1 MPPYLRRGT
10 VGEDQKDEEVSY
22 KFGSDRLS
30 SFLAAL
36 LFEGLRLGFGIA
48 AAAAAVVVVA
58 VAVAVDE
65 VDEVD
70 CSAAAAAAV
79 VGGIVDAAEVALLL
93 LLPLPDVFG
102 VVVCDGL

>member
-1 MPPYLRRGT
+1 MT
-10 VGEDQKDEEVSY
+10 GEDQKDEEVSY
-22 KFGSDRLS
+22 MFGSDRLS

-48 AAAAAVVVVA
+48 AAAAV
-58 VAVAVDE
+58 VAVDE

-70 CSAAAAAAV
+70 CSAAAAVVAV
-79 VGGIVDAAEVALLL
+79 VVGGGIVDAAEALRL
-93 LLPLPDVFG
+93 LPDVFG

>member
-1 MPPYLRRGT
+1 MT
-10 VGEDQKDEEVSY
+10 GEDQKDEEDSY
-22 KFGSDRLS
+22 MFGSDRLS

-48 AAAAAVVVVA
+48 AAAAV
-58 VAVAVDE
+58 VAVDE

-70 CSAAAAAAV
+70 CSAAAAVVAV
-79 VGGIVDAAEVALLL
+79 VVGGGIVDAAEALRL
-93 LLPLPDVFG
+93 LPDVFG

>member
-1 MPPYLRRGT
+1 M
-10 VGEDQKDEEVSY
+10 
-22 KFGSDRLS
+22 FGSDRLS

-48 AAAAAVVVVA
+48 AAAAAVVD
-58 VAVAVDE
+58 DE

-70 CSAAAAAAV
+70 CSAAAAV
-79 VGGIVDAAEVALLL
+79 VGGIVDVAEVAALL
-93 LLPLPDVFG
+93 LLPLPLDVFG

>member
-1 MPPYLRRGT
+1 M
-10 VGEDQKDEEVSY
+10 
-22 KFGSDRLS
+22 FGSDRLS

-48 AAAAAVVVVA
+48 AAAAVV
-58 VAVAVDE
+58 VDE

-70 CSAAAAAAV
+70 CSAAV
-79 VGGIVDAAEVALLL
+79 VGGIVDVAEVAALL
-93 LLPLPDVFG
+93 LLPLPLDVFG

>member
-22 KFGSDRLS
+22 MFGSDRLS

-48 AAAAAVVVVA
+48 AAAAAAVV
-58 VAVAVDE
+58 VDE

-70 CSAAAAAAV
+70 CSAAAAV
-79 VGGIVDAAEVALLL
+79 VGGIVDVAEVAALLL
-93 LLPLPDVFG
+93 FPLPLDVFG

>member
-1 MPPYLRRGT
+1 MT
-10 VGEDQKDEEVSY
+10 GEDQKDEEVSY
-22 KFGSDRLS
+22 MFGSDRLS

-48 AAAAAVVVVA
+48 AAAAV
-58 VAVAVDE
+58 VAVDE

-70 CSAAAAAAV
+70 CSAAAAVVAV
-79 VGGIVDAAEVALLL
+79 VVGGGIVDAAEALR
-93 LLPLPDVFG
+93 LLPYVFG

>member
-1 MPPYLRRGT
+1 MT
-10 VGEDQKDEEVSY
+10 GEDQKDEEVSY
-22 KFGSDRLS
+22 MFGSDRLS
-30 SFLAAL
+30 SFLAALLLL

-48 AAAAAVVVVA
+48 AAATV
-58 VAVAVDE
+58 VAVDE

-79 VGGIVDAAEVALLL
+79 VAVVVGGGIVDAAEELRL
-93 LLPLPDVFG
+93 LPDVFG

>member
-22 KFGSDRLS
+22 MFGSDRLS

-48 AAAAAVVVVA
+48 AAAAAVVV
-58 VAVAVDE
+58 DE

-79 VGGIVDAAEVALLL
+79 VGGIVDVAEVAALL
-93 LLPLPDVFG
+93 LLPLPLDVFG

>member
-1 MPPYLRRGT
+1 MT
-10 VGEDQKDEEVSY
+10 GEDQKDEEVSCM
-22 KFGSDRLS
+22 FGSDRLS

-48 AAAAAVVVVA
+48 AAAAV
-58 VAVAVDE
+58 VAVDE

-70 CSAAAAAAV
+70 CSVAAAV
-79 VGGIVDAAEVALLL
+79 VAVVVGGGIVDAAEALRL
-93 LLPLPDVFG
+93 LPDVFG

>member
-1 MPPYLRRGT
+1 MT
-10 VGEDQKDEEVSY
+10 GEDQKDEEVSCM
-22 KFGSDRLS
+22 FGSDRLS

-48 AAAAAVVVVA
+48 AAAAV
-58 VAVAVDE
+58 VAVDE

-70 CSAAAAAAV
+70 CSAAVAAAV
-79 VGGIVDAAEVALLL
+79 VAVVVGGGIVDAAEALRL
-93 LLPLPDVFG
+93 LPDVFG

>member
-22 KFGSDRLS
+22 RFGSDRLS

-48 AAAAAVVVVA
+48 AAAAAVVVV
-58 VAVAVDE
+58 VDE

-70 CSAAAAAAV
+70 CSAAAV
-79 VGGIVDAAEVALLL
+79 VGGIVDVAEVAALL

>member
-1 MPPYLRRGT
+1 MT
-10 VGEDQKDEEVSY
+10 GEDQKDEEVSY
-22 KFGSDRLS
+22 MFGSDRLS

-48 AAAAAVVVVA
+48 AAAAV
-58 VAVAVDE
+58 VAVDE

-70 CSAAAAAAV
+70 CSAAAAVVAV
-79 VGGIVDAAEVALLL
+79 VVEGGIVDAAEALRL
-93 LLPLPDVFG
+93 LPDVFG

>member
-22 KFGSDRLS
+22 MFGSDRLS

-48 AAAAAVVVVA
+48 AAAAAVVV
-58 VAVAVDE
+58 DE

-70 CSAAAAAAV
+70 CSAAV
-79 VGGIVDAAEVALLL
+79 VGGIVDVAEVAALL
-93 LLPLPDVFG
+93 LLPLPLDVFG

>member
-1 MPPYLRRGT
+1 M
-10 VGEDQKDEEVSY
+10 
-22 KFGSDRLS
+22 FGSDRLS

-48 AAAAAVVVVA
+48 AAAAV
-58 VAVAVDE
+58 VAVDE

-70 CSAAAAAAV
+70 CSAAAAVVAV
-79 VGGIVDAAEVALLL
+79 VVGGGIVDAAEALRL
-93 LLPLPDVFG
+93 LPDVFG

>member
-1 MPPYLRRGT
+1 M
-10 VGEDQKDEEVSY
+10 
-22 KFGSDRLS
+22 FGSDRLS

-48 AAAAAVVVVA
+48 AAAAVV
-58 VAVAVDE
+58 VDE

-70 CSAAAAAAV
+70 CSAAAADV
-79 VGGIVDAAEVALLL
+79 VGGIVDVAEVAALL
-93 LLPLPDVFG
+93 LLPLPLDVFG

>member
-1 MPPYLRRGT
+1 M
-10 VGEDQKDEEVSY
+10 
-22 KFGSDRLS
+22 FGSDRLS

-48 AAAAAVVVVA
+48 AAAAAVF
-58 VAVAVDE
+58 VDE

-70 CSAAAAAAV
+70 CSAAV
-79 VGGIVDAAEVALLL
+79 VGGIVDVAEVAALL
-93 LLPLPDVFG
+93 LLPLPLDVFG

>member
-1 MPPYLRRGT
+1 M
-10 VGEDQKDEEVSY
+10 
-22 KFGSDRLS
+22 FGSDRLS

-48 AAAAAVVVVA
+48 AAAAVV
-58 VAVAVDE
+58 VDE

-70 CSAAAAAAV
+70 CSAAAAV
-79 VGGIVDAAEVALLL
+79 VGGIVDVAEVAALL
-93 LLPLPDVFG
+93 LLPLPLDVFG

>member
-1 MPPYLRRGT
+1 MT
-10 VGEDQKDEEVSY
+10 GEDQKDEEVSY
-22 KFGSDRLS
+22 MFGSDRLS

-48 AAAAAVVVVA
+48 AAAAV
-58 VAVAVDE
+58 VAVDE

-70 CSAAAAAAV
+70 CSAADAV
-79 VGGIVDAAEVALLL
+79 VAVVVGGGIVDAAEALRL
-93 LLPLPDVFG
+93 LPDVFG